1 MISLST
7 TPAHTYG
14 GNNVEPWQ
22 SLDSKRTAEREMIM
36 KTDPFLA
43 DYHSDLVLF
52 SVSLSLRTKATEA
65 RKNLFV
71 LCAVDM

>member
-7 TPAHTYG
+7 TPAHTYC

-36 KTDPFLA
+36 KTDSFLA